1 MKMHGLKSWAM
12 LGRMNTFVLL
22 VWAMLLTKN
31 LTDWS
36 LSYMAEQYDKIMDS
50 LVIIGGLSIMG
61 LIILL
66 AVNKLRKRK

>member
-1 MKMHGLKSWAM
+1 MKTHGLKSWAM
-12 LGRMNTFVLL
+12 LGRMNMFVLL